1 MKNLNE
7 DINRLRQIMS
17 YDRSRSLLISESQY
31 SIEDS
36 IELEEQEVDYDPN
49 INNFIKDEQNLNNK
63 SEVQNGFSLTADEIL
78 KIKELAKS
86 VANQIYNAS
95 KGMATDEG
103 SFLDAV
109 KSIDSLATLK
119 FVNDFLK
126 QTDYGNDDEGFEY
139 FINDEFGRED
149 ADVVSSIVRHLNSFG
164 AESEHK
170 TDGRNFVGGSFKFK
184 SSLDDIYI
192 NEIPSRD
199 KGKQDDSNEP
209 TKGEE
214 PSKGDGEGCPTEE
227 DILSGKVVLSKN
239 SMNGKKCDVVTTV
252 QNSLLKKLGK
262 QEGGMS
268 LRDEDF
274 GIYGPK
280 TIALVVAF
288 QSLNGLKVDGIVGQ
302 NTMKALLS

>member
-36 IELEEQEVDYDPN
+36 IEIEEQEVDYDPN
-49 INNFIKDEQNLNNK
+49 MNNFIKDEQNLNNK
-63 SEVQNGFSLTADEIL
+63 SEVKNGFSLTADEIL
-78 KIKELAKS
+78 KIKNLAKS
-86 VANQIYNAS
+86 VAKQIYNAS
-95 KGMATDEG
+95 KGMGTDEG

-126 QTDYGNDDEGFEY
+126 QTDYGNNDEGFEY

-170 TDGRNFVGGSFKFK
+170 TNGRNFVGGSFKFK

-199 KGKQDDSNEP
+199 KGEQDDSNEP
-209 TKGEE
+209 G
-214 PSKGDGEGCPTEE
+214 KGDGEGCPNEE
-227 DILSGKVVLSKN
+227 DILTGKVILSKN

-262 QEGGMS
+262 QVGEMS
-268 LRDEDF
+268 ITDKDF

-280 TIALVVAF
+280 TIAMVVAF
-288 QSLNGLKVDGIVGQ
+288 QSLNGLKVDGVVGQ